1 VPFDDAAYDAIRV
14 MYRMIGLLQLA
25 TFVGD

>member
-1 VPFDDAAYDAIRV
+1 VPFDDAAYDAIRT
-14 MYRMIGLLQLA
+14 MYRMIGQLHLA

>member
-1 VPFDDAAYDAIRV
+1 VPFDDAAYDAIRA
-14 MYRMIGLLQLA
+14 MYRMIGQLHLA